1 MYWIDILWPAMGAM
15 SLTLGVLH
23 ALIWWRDPRQLAYL
37 SFSVASLAVAAMAIF
52 ELLLMR
58 STQVAQ
64 FDALVRWAMVTMTI
78 LLAGLVVF
86 VRLYFRAGSWH
97 LAIATFVGHLLCLIP
112 NFATGSSLIFQ
123 HVDRLVPLA
132 GWDGSTIVYPQGTPN
147 PWMLGWYF
155 TDAVMIA
162 FWVSVVREVRA
173 RDDGLELLRRAVL
186 ICGALTAFVL
196 AGVGCAIL
204 VGYGWLQAPFMVN
217 LPFVGVVLMISLAL
231 AGDWQDIHLRMHQER
246 ERALLREEL
255 AHLSRVATMSE
266 MSSSLAHELNQPL
279 TAVLSN
285 AQAALRF
292 LGRDPPDLQGAR
304 ESLQH
309 VVESDKRASEVIR
322 RLRSMLRKETGEFR
336 DLQVNDVVEE
346 VVVLLRSDL
355 VARNVDVQLQLGRD
369 LAVVRADR
377 VQLQQVLLNLVFNAC
392 DALGNMPASRLVV
405 VETCVAFPHG
415 VEVIVRDLGAGIVQ
429 ADPEDIF
436 KPFVTSKPEGMGLGL
451 SVCRS
456 LIEAHGGRIWADR
469 NEPRGTRL
477 HFSLPASAELA

>member
-1 MYWIDILWPAMGAM
+1 MHWIDILWPAMGAV

-23 ALIWWRDPRQLAYL
+23 ALIWRRDPRQLAYL
-37 SFSVASLAVAAMAIF
+37 AFSVAAVSVAAMAIF

-86 VRLYFRAGSWH
+86 VRLYFRAGSWS
-97 LAIATFVGHLLCLIP
+97 LAMATFVGHLLCMVP
-112 NFATGSSLIFQ
+112 NFTTGVNLIFLS
-123 HVDRLVPLA
+123 VDRLAPLNA
-132 GWDGSTIVYPQGTPN
+132 WDGSTIVYPQGTPN
-147 PWMLGWYF
+147 PWMLGWYL
-155 TDAVMIA
+155 TDAVMVA

-173 RDDGLELLRRAVL
+173 RDDERELLRRAVL
-186 ICGALTAFVL
+186 ICGALTAFVVG
-196 AGVGCAIL
+196 GVTCAFL

-217 LPFVGVVLMISLAL
+217 VPFVGVVLMISLAL
-231 AGDWQDIHLRMHQER
+231 AGDWQDIHLRMQQEH
-246 ERALLREEL
+246 ERAVLREEL

-292 LGRDPPDLQGAR
+292 LARDPPDLDGVR
-304 ESLQH
+304 EGLEH

-322 RLRSMLRKETGEFR
+322 RLRSMLRKDTGEYR
-336 DLQVNDVVEE
+336 ELDVNDVVEE
-346 VVVLLRSDL
+346 TVLLLRSDL
-355 VARNVDVQLQLGRD
+355 VVRNVDVQLELGRD
-369 LAVVRADR
+369 LPAVRADR

-405 VETCVAFPHG
+405 VETCVALPYG
-415 VEVIVRDLGAGIVQ
+415 VEVIVRDHGAGIAQ

-451 SVCRS
+451 PVCRS

-477 HFSLPASAELA
+477 HFTLPAVA